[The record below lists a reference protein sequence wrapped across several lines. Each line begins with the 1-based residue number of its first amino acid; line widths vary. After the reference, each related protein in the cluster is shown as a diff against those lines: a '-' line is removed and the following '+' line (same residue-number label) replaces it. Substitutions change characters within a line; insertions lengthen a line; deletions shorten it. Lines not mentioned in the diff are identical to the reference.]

1 MKVTH
6 KSYPKVNAVKGIDY
20 CWDFTVEHNG
30 ENFNGFIQYYAPWGE
45 NGTMGGYYIGYL
57 WNDKIRRRWANSQ
70 IIFGYSNVRNNV
82 KYILEAIKEVVN
94 GDYTNVEGVGH
105 YVHRKIK

>member
-1 MKVTH
+1 MNIIH
-6 KSYPKVNAVKGIDY
+6 KSYPKVNAVKGIDH

-30 ENFNGFIQYYAPWGE
+30 ENFNGFIQYYAPWGD
-45 NGTMGGYYIGYL
+45 NGTMGDYYIGYL
-57 WNDKIRRRWANSQ
+57 WNDKIRKKWANSQ

-94 GDYTNVEGVGH
+94 GDYTNVKGVGH
-105 YVHRKIK
+105 YIHPKI